1 MRFSSLFQY
10 SFDQLAQQ
18 MNLLIEVHLKGEKG
32 ASGHVL
38 PLNLLIV
45 PKLGKSCLVNEKL
58 LRMSAFHTNNQEL
71 STLFTDLSAVLR
83 LSF

>member
-32 ASGHVL
+32 ACVHEL

-45 PKLGKSCLVNEKL
+45 PKLGKLCQVIEKL
-58 LRMSAFHTNNQEL
+58 LRMSASHKEPGIVYTIY
-71 STLFTDLSAVLR
+71 
-83 LSF
+83 